1 MIEAAPLIS
10 QARATTMTA
19 RAAARP
25 WATGSSRMN
34 ASTAPGTHLRA
45 AKMTTAHITIRTAAV
60 RGSHQKK

>member
-1 MIEAAPLIS
+1 
-10 QARATTMTA
+10 MTA

-25 WATGSSRMN
+25 WATGSRRMN

-45 AKMTTAHITIRTAAV
+45 AKMTAVHIMIRTAAV